1 MSWCV
6 PRSDGPSG
14 ARDNQAVRRFRPW
27 AGMGVLVSL
36 LTLVMPHAGAS
47 SSKVRSLSLVEPGAM
62 VAAPDGGLYIY
73 DTSRHQVLLRDPDG
87 AMRVVAG
94 NGVVGESGD
103 GGLATR

>member
-1 MSWCV
+1 MV
-6 PRSDGPSG
+6 KVT
-14 ARDNQAVRRFRPW
+14 QAVRRFRPW